1 MQMRFPFNTCKKTI
15 PVFLDV
21 NRKTCFTGVEM
32 SKASKQ
38 FKVPEQLANLY
49 DFANSLDVR
58 HFTHHGV
65 QHTQSD
71 ELAGPRE
78 LGAWMAARGLSW
90 TGARITP
97 AMFET
102 ALQLRASVRVYLE
115 CDPVERR
122 RNKEA
127 VQSLNKAMSL
137 FPLRA
142 EARSDGMA
150 LKAARGDAL
159 AGLSLVVAELYDGS
173 VRGTLDRLKMCAA
186 EECRRVF
193 FDRSKPAT
201 RRWCM
206 STLCGN
212 RIKTRNY
219 RERQR
224 ATG

>member
-1 MQMRFPFNTCKKTI
+1 
-15 PVFLDV
+15 
-21 NRKTCFTGVEM
+21 M

-38 FKVPEQLANLY
+38 FKVPDELANLY

-65 QHTQSD
+65 QHVQGD
-71 ELAGPRE
+71 ELGSPRE

-90 TGARITP
+90 TGAKITP

-102 ALQLRASVRVYLE
+102 ALQLRASVRFYLE
-115 CDPVERR
+115 RDPIERR
-122 RNKEA
+122 RNKDA

-137 FPLRA
+137 FPLLA
-142 EARSDGMA
+142 DARSDRMTLRG
-150 LKAARGDAL
+150 ARDDAL

-186 EECRRVF
+186 EECRRLF
-193 FDRSKPAT
+193 YDRSKPAT

-224 ATG
+224 GAGSASTRTA